1 MIKMKKVILFLSLL
15 LVFTLSGCERE
26 DNYDVTIYTTL
37 YPQYDIVNQLVGDM
51 ANVEYLLPP
60 GTSAHSYEPS
70 PQTMISIINS
80 DLFIYTGDILEPWVE
95 GMLEGNDTEELK
107 VIGLSNHINLIDTSI
122 EHHHEEDEHDAHDED
137 EDDHDHDVDP
147 HFWSD
152 PDKMSHIVIVI
163 KVALLELF
171 DDSEL
176 INERADE
183 YIAQMT
189 EMDILFQDLADH
201 RTNDYLMHGG
211 HNSIGYFV
219 NKYDLEYVNPYDGF
233 STDAEPTPQAI
244 ANMIDVME
252 EHNIEYLFSEKLIS
266 QTVSTAISEQT
277 GAEILYIYSM
287 GNVSSDDFNAGIT
300 IYEMMQHNLEQYKI
314 GLGYDGT
321 N

>member
-1 MIKMKKVILFLSLL
+1 M
-15 LVFTLSGCERE
+15 
-26 DNYDVTIYTTL
+26 TIYTTL

-80 DLFIYTGDILEPWVE
+80 DLFIYTGELLEPWVN
-95 GMLEGNDTEELK
+95 GMLEGNDTDDLT
-107 VIGLSNHINLIDTSI
+107 VIELSNHIDLIDTSI
-122 EHHHEEDEHDAHDED
+122 EHVHEEDTEEHDELN
-137 EDDHDHDVDP
+137 VDP

-152 PDKMSHIVIVI
+152 PAKMSHIVIVI

-171 DDSEL
+171 DDDEL
-176 INERADE
+176 ISSRADE
-183 YIAQMT
+183 YIAEMT
-189 EMDILFQDLADH
+189 EMDILFQDLADN
-201 RTNDYLMHGG
+201 RTNNYLMHGG

-219 NKYDLEYVNPYDGF
+219 SKYDLEYVNPYDGF

-252 EHNIEYLFSEKLIS
+252 EHNINYLFSEKLIS
-266 QTVSTAISEQT
+266 QTVATAISEQT

-300 IYEMMQHNLEQYKI
+300 MYEMMQHNLEQYKI
-314 GLGYDGT
+314 GLGYDGS